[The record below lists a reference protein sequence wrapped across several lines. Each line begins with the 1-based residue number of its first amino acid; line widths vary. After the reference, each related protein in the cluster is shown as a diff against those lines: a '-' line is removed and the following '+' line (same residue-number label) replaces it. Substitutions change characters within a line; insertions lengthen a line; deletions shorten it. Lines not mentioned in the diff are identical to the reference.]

1 MPNLTYTIANSEM
14 NLFSNSALNAGGMV
28 LDFFTP
34 VKEFH
39 PKEKTAIFSFPKE
52 ATEKIGEEGEYTH
65 QENFTFFSVLN
76 EVVIK
81 DLSQKPKTLWGIF
94 PGLEIDEKEIDEAKK
109 SLFAAGI

>member
-28 LDFFTP
+28 QDFFTP
-34 VKEFH
+34 VKEL
-39 PKEKTAIFSFPKE
+39 KEKTAIFSFPKE
-52 ATEKIGEEGEYTH
+52 TTEKIGSEGEYSH
-65 QENFTFFSVLN
+65 QENITFFSVLN

-94 PGLEIDEKEIDEAKK
+94 PGLEIDEKEVDEAKK
-109 SLFAAGI
+109 SLFAVGI